1 MAVAKTPAGFQNRL
15 LSALPADDVA
25 LLSDHF
31 DMVPLP
37 RRTKLE
43 IPNRKIRT
51 ITFLE
56 SGIASVVAASDP
68 KTEVEIGIIG
78 DEGVT
83 GLAVLHGDDR
93 SPYSTYMQVGGEGN
107 QIDADIVRQAMDKSA
122 NLRTTLLRFSQ
133 TFLVQTTQ
141 TAICNARA
149 TIETRLA
156 RWLLMAQDR
165 VHSDEIPLTHE
176 FLSLMMGARRPGVT
190 EALHALGE
198 KGLVQGERGLIR
210 ILDRAGLETR
220 AGSYYGLPEKEYDR
234 LLQ

>member
-1 MAVAKTPAGFQNRL
+1 MATQKAGEFQNRL
-15 LSALPADDVA
+15 LGALTPGDLG
-25 LLSDHF
+25 LLSPHLENIS
-31 DMVPLP
+31 LP

-43 IPNRKIRT
+43 IPNRKIQT
-51 ITFLE
+51 VTFLE
-56 SGIASVVAASDP
+56 SGIASVVASSDP
-68 KTEVEIGIIG
+68 QTEVEIGIIG

-83 GLAVLHGDDR
+83 GLPVLHGGDR
-93 SPYSTYMQVGGEGN
+93 SPYSTYMQVGGEGQ
-107 QIDADIVRQAMDKSA
+107 QIAADILRHAMEKSA
-122 NLRTTLLRFSQ
+122 TLRNVLLRFSQ

-210 ILDRAGLETR
+210 ILDRPGLETR

-234 LLQ
+234 LLR

>member
-1 MAVAKTPAGFQNRL
+1 MAVAKTPARFQNRL
-15 LSALPADDVA
+15 LSALPAVDIA
-25 LLSDHF
+25 LLSDHLE
-31 DMVPLP
+31 MVSLP

-56 SGIASVVAASDP
+56 SGIASVVASSDP
-68 KTEVEIGIIG
+68 QTEVEIGIIG

-83 GLAVLHGDDR
+83 GIAVLHGGDR

-107 QIDADIVRQAMDKSA
+107 QIDADIVRQAMDKSI
-122 NLRTTLLRFSQ
+122 NLRTILLRFSQ
-133 TFLVQTTQ
+133 TFLVQATQ

-198 KGLVQGERGLIR
+198 KDLVQGERGLIR
-210 ILDRAGLETR
+210 ILDRPGLETR
-220 AGSYYGLPEKEYDR
+220 AGFYYGLPEKEYDR
-234 LLQ
+234 LLR